1 MKFLIPIPLLLIF
14 SCGSEK
20 KESAKKQ
27 DDTIA
32 VPIPVFD
39 SIPDFTKCYCGKIG
53 TYEIEMCLSK
63 GGNFLSGVY
72 KYKSQKEFLK
82 LEGAIDSTGKI
93 ILSEYVML
101 NNYAG
106 NTGVFT
112 GRINASIFQG
122 VWVQGEGGKKL
133 DFELEE
139 INENELSF
147 KEADPSQVY
156 INKGAGSKEHLVH
169 YPARPHIA
177 KTINSAI
184 GAQFPLSRVEYF
196 IYENYLSI
204 DVYWEAFKYTE
215 RSEQLFDLRTGIGT
229 HGLEM
234 FEPTRRKELLDVIS
248 DTLYGIYE
256 REITCYERP
265 EKIEWPDI
273 RIVLKP
279 EIIEFRYTYGYME
292 SCRAQEEGC
301 CRLTWIELDNYLAK
315 HLKNEPKDLITI
327 QGDFNGDGKPELA
340 HGFISQE
347 GYGSPQDGGKAN
359 EYSVSFSGNLP
370 RINDIG
376 CCEVFLINEGDLNND
391 GADEISIYQAPLN
404 GRTYTMATYS
414 FANGSWKQIHLF
426 LIPTAFLEGDDW
438 DLQEMVYKQNGS
450 IYYKEVNTNAAAP
463 KFNVVKV
470 ELK

>member
-1 MKFLIPIPLLLIF
+1 MLVVHG
-14 SCGSEK
+14 CGSEK
-20 KESAKKQ
+20 KESAKEQ

-32 VPIPVFD
+32 VPIRVFD
-39 SIPDFTKCYCGKIG
+39 SIPDFTKCYRGKIG

-82 LEGAIDSTGKI
+82 LEGTIDSTGKI

-147 KEADPSQVY
+147 ADADVSQVY
-156 INKGAGSKEHLVH
+156 INKGAGSKEDIVH
-169 YPARPHIA
+169 YPARPGIA
-177 KTINSAI
+177 KIINNSLD
-184 GAQFPLSRVEYF
+184 AQFPLFEVNYF
-196 IYENYLSI
+196 VYGNYLSI
-204 DVYWEAFKYTE
+204 ELLWDGFKFLE
-215 RSEQLFDLRTGIGT
+215 RSQQLFDLRTGVGT
-229 HGLEM
+229 QGLEM
-234 FEPTRRKELLDVIS
+234 FEPARRKELLDVIS
-248 DTLYGIYE
+248 DTLYAIYE

-301 CRLTWIELDNYLAK
+301 CRLTWVELDGYLAK
-315 HLKNEPKDLITI
+315 HLKNEPSDLVTI

-340 HGFISQE
+340 HGFIWQE

-370 RINDIG
+370 RINNIG
-376 CCEVFLINEGDLNND
+376 CCEVFLINEGDLNDD
-391 GADEISIYQAPLN
+391 GTDEISIYQAPLN
-404 GRTYTMATYS
+404 GRTYTMSTYS
-414 FANGSWKQIHLF
+414 YANNAWRQINSF
-426 LIPTAFLEGDDW
+426 LIPTAFLEGEDW
-438 DLQEMVYKQNGS
+438 DLQNMVYKENGS
-450 IYYKEVNTNAAAP
+450 IYCKEVNTNAAAP
-463 KFNVVKV
+463 KFNAVKV